1 MSGITNCSPSL
12 AALRL
17 AEERACA
24 GYLAARK
31 TMVGLAGDVASIGQM
46 VREHPRR
53 ADYRTAFAWVS
64 KRHGDAVQ
72 RARLAYN
79 RWQRAQLIADSYWT
93 ASGTAKAA

>member
-1 MSGITNCSPSL
+1 MSENTCSPVF

-24 GYLAARK
+24 GYLTARK
-31 TMVGLAGDVASIGQM
+31 TMIQLAADTASIGQM

-53 ADYRTAFAWVS
+53 ADYRTAFAWAS
-64 KRHGDAVQ
+64 RRHGDAVQ

-79 RWQRAQLIADSYWT
+79 RWQRAQLIADSYWS
-93 ASGTAKAA
+93 ASGAAKAA